1 VFGRE
6 RKKKKRRRTPRFL
19 RPVLRPMAFRVLP
32 RALRPGRVGRLAA
45 ALPGGVRDPL
55 FEVLLR
61 RIDASPIHRG
71 NAVTLYFDGTAAF
84 AAMAE
89 AIAAARE
96 EVLLEAYILKDDA
109 AGRALADALESA
121 ARRGAA
127 VRVLADAFGS
137 SATRGSFWR
146 RMEERGLDVRLY
158 HPFFPYLWYQPYRDH
173 RKILAVDRRVAF
185 TGGMNVG
192 EEYGSPARGPSAG
205 RSWRDT
211 HARIEGAAAWEMAV
225 VFREGWEDAGGAPF
239 EIAPLARP
247 PADAPAPPGAS
258 VLVLDS
264 SPGRGHE
271 ETASV
276 IAASLAAS
284 RERFWLTNAYFAPRR
299 GALPL
304 LAAAA
309 RRGVDVR
316 LLLPGLSDVPLVRH
330 AGHGSYRYLLRRG
343 VRIFEYRA
351 SVLHAKSF
359 TADGYVSMVGS
370 TNMDFRSFHFN
381 AECNLVALD
390 AGVARTLEERFTA
403 DLADADEVTLA
414 AWDRRTAL
422 HRIGD
427 RLARAVS
434 PVL

>member
-1 VFGRE
+1 MFGRE
-6 RKKKKRRRTPRFL
+6 RKKRRRMTPRFL
-19 RPVLRPMAFRVLP
+19 RPILRPMAFRVLP
-32 RALRPGRVGRLAA
+32 REVRPGRVGRLAA
-45 ALPGGVRDPL
+45 ALPDGVRDPL

-71 NAVTLYFDGTAAF
+71 NAVTLYFDGPEAF
-84 AAMAE
+84 AAMGAAVE
-89 AIAAARE
+89 AARE

-109 AGRALADALESA
+109 AGRALAEVLEAA
-121 ARRGAA
+121 ARRGVA

-137 SATRGSFWR
+137 SATHGSFWR

-158 HPFFPYLWYQPYRDH
+158 HPLFTYLWYQPYRDH

-192 EEYGSPARGPSAG
+192 EEYGSSLGHPKHGG
-205 RSWRDT
+205 TWRDT
-211 HARIEGAAAWEMAV
+211 HARIEGPAAWEMAV
-225 VFREGWEDAGGAPF
+225 VFREGWEGAGGAPF
-239 EIAPLARP
+239 EIPPLALP

-316 LLLPGLSDVPLVRH
+316 LLLPGISDVPLVRH
-330 AGHGSYRYLLRRG
+330 AGHGSYRYLLRSG

-359 TADGYVSMVGS
+359 VTDGWVSMVGS

-381 AECNLVALD
+381 AECNVVVLD
-390 AGVARTLEERFTA
+390 AAVAASLEKRFVA
-403 DLADADEVTLA
+403 DLAVADEITLE
-414 AWDRRTAL
+414 AWDRRTGL

-427 RLARAVS
+427 RVARGLS
-434 PVL
+434 PLL